1 MVSLDEEVV
10 AKEVPS
16 PRVQTTSHSSTQ
28 DRPPRVPKAPVC
40 SKMAASEQEPLLTAR
55 PGTAL
60 LNASGKPGPSLLH
73 FPTSPTSGLTCEQD
87 PDVLHLP
94 AQAAGVPTGTLVA
107 PSLSYPPDPTAG

>member
-1 MVSLDEEVV
+1 MVSLDEEVG

-28 DRPPRVPKAPVC
+28 DHPPRVPKAPAC
-40 SKMAASEQEPLLTAR
+40 SKMAAREQEPLLTAR

-73 FPTSPTSGLTCEQD
+73 FPASPTSGLTCEQD